1 MVISPIDSSVFAAA
15 ATVLS
20 TFLEPVQKLNLYPWE
35 GESLNDQVS
44 YYPSAA
50 STVDVLANHVPRLHS
65 ILQNPPDQEPL
76 RLPFGNIL
84 LKMSHLLLLTLG
96 ILDPPL
102 GKVRLNI
109 VKLISESIPQKL
121 KSFFTAL
128 KETDIINTIIQ
139 LFFVSFQPLNVKLQF
154 RFLEI

>member
-1 MVISPIDSSVFAAA
+1 M
-15 ATVLS
+15 
-20 TFLEPVQKLNLYPWE
+20 
-35 GESLNDQVS
+35 
-44 YYPSAA
+44 
-50 STVDVLANHVPRLHS
+50 NH
-65 ILQNPPDQEPL
+65 
-76 RLPFGNIL
+76 IL
-84 LKMSHLLLLTLG
+84 LLILG

-139 LFFVSFQPLNVKLQF
+139 LFFVSKRHLKDHKVLPKLK
-154 RFLEI
+154 LKLTNSEI

>member
-76 RLPFGNIL
+76 RLPFGN
-84 LKMSHLLLLTLG
+84 KF
-96 ILDPPL
+96 D
-102 GKVRLNI
+102 
-109 VKLISESIPQKL
+109 
-121 KSFFTAL
+121 
-128 KETDIINTIIQ
+128 
-139 LFFVSFQPLNVKLQF
+139 
-154 RFLEI
+154 

>member
-1 MVISPIDSSVFAAA
+1 MKCIYFSLRYACCALSDLVKILREGSNGEGAARCPLLNRLTQTSTIEKGFDFFQTKFNKKMIIVLAQMVISPIDSSVFAAA

-76 RLPFGNIL
+76 RLPFGNI
-84 LKMSHLLLLTLG
+84 KIKTHHYH
-96 ILDPPL
+96 
-102 GKVRLNI
+102 
-109 VKLISESIPQKL
+109 
-121 KSFFTAL
+121 
-128 KETDIINTIIQ
+128 
-139 LFFVSFQPLNVKLQF
+139 
-154 RFLEI
+154 